1 MLRLTT
7 IPYQSPE
14 TLLFIAGIAVV
25 CVALL
30 FAERHALRRLMRGAT
45 HAPWPQRLASM
56 LRGLGMWWLI
66 VGASGLLI
74 PLFFTVVLGYSS
86 GNANGDLSIL
96 MTHILYVAGVL
107 ALVTICVTL
116 VLLLIGIG
124 AVFYLKFR

>member
-1 MLRLTT
+1 MLTT

-14 TLLFIAGIAVV
+14 TLLFIAGIAAI
-25 CVALL
+25 CMALL
-30 FAERHALRRLMRGAT
+30 FAEKHALQRLMRGAT
-45 HAPWPQRLASM
+45 HALWPQRFASM

-96 MTHILYVAGVL
+96 MGYILYVAGVL
-107 ALVTICVTL
+107 ALVTIGLTL
-116 VLLLIGIG
+116 VLLLISIG
-124 AVFYLKFR
+124 AMFYLKFR